1 MAAYVIGAVEIT
13 DPAAMEEYRTRVGEV
28 VTRHG
33 GRFLAAG
40 APEVR
45 EGTLYPDASV
55 IIEFPSLEQ
64 ARMWYEAA
72 DYRALRELRQRS
84 TRTTL
89 IFLDGIP
96 TR

>member
-1 MAAYVIGAVEIT
+1 MAAYVIGAVEVT

-45 EGTLYPDASV
+45 EGTLHPHASV

-64 ARMWYEAA
+64 ARRWYDAA

-84 TRTTL
+84 TQTTL
-89 IFLDGIP
+89 IFLDGLPIQ
-96 TR
+96 